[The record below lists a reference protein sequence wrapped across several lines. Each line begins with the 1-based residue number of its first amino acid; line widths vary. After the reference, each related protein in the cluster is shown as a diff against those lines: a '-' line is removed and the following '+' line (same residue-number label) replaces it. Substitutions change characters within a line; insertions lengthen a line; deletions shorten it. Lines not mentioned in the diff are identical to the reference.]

1 MAHQVLFFRDQQ
13 MSVDQHKAFG
23 RLFGELLVH
32 PAARA
37 EVEGHPEIRVVHAD
51 EKTKTA
57 TGEVWHSDMSCEPE
71 PPMGSILYLH
81 QSPPV
86 GGDTAFANMYL
97 AYETLSEPIKRLV
110 EGLSAFHTSAHVYS
124 RAEFGRSDKKF
135 PEAVHPIV
143 RTHPVTD
150 AQVPVRQPR
159 LHQAHRGPEEA
170 RERRASGDAG
180 APLRDAGVPVP
191 LPMGAALGGVLG
203 QPLRHAPRDVRL
215 SPARA
220 PRPSRDHQGR
230 QAVSDLMAL
239 PRHRGRVR
247 EGESLSR
254 SARSFQIGSATSKM
268 VRTTASGSENTLPFQ
283 KRNTRNPFDFRKAS
297 R

>member
-1 MAHQVLFFRDQQ
+1 MAYETIALRKLTPAIGAEVSGVDLASLSNQQASELHDALMAHQVLFFRDQQ
-13 MSVDQHKAFG
+13 MSVEQHKAFG

-124 RAEFGRSDKKF
+124 RPEFGRSDKKF
-135 PEAVHPIV
+135 PEE
-143 RTHPVTD
+143 
-150 AQVPVRQPR
+150 
-159 LHQAHRGPEEA
+159 HRDYSLEE
-170 RERRASGDAG
+170 D
-180 APLRDAGVPVP
+180 
-191 LPMGAALGGVLG
+191 LG
-203 QPLRHAPRDVRL
+203 
-215 SPARA
+215 
-220 PRPSRDHQGR
+220 
-230 QAVSDLMAL
+230 
-239 PRHRGRVR
+239 
-247 EGESLSR
+247 
-254 SARSFQIGSATSKM
+254 
-268 VRTTASGSENTLPFQ
+268 
-283 KRNTRNPFDFRKAS
+283 
-297 R
+297 